1 MSLLI
6 VDETKCKQDGF
17 CVRDCPR
24 SLIRLKGKESYPQ
37 LVPGGDQDCIICGH
51 CVAVCPHG
59 AMRHARLP
67 FEDFSPIQ
75 KAQVIDEAKA
85 VQFLRSR
92 RSIRLFKD
100 KPVEKEKIQ
109 GLIEIA
115 RYAPTAGNSQLV
127 EWLVFSDRNT
137 VKEFAKLAAVRAW
150 PLSLSGR
157 NMNGVKKR

>member
-1 MSLLI
+1 M
-6 VDETKCKQDGF
+6 
-17 CVRDCPR
+17 
-24 SLIRLKGKESYPQ
+24 
-37 LVPGGDQDCIICGH
+37 
-51 CVAVCPHG
+51 
-59 AMRHARLP
+59 
-67 FEDFSPIQ
+67 
-75 KAQVIDEAKA
+75 IDEAKA

-150 PLSLSGR
+150 PPLLSGR